1 MIMEDVIKIASY
13 ICQRY
18 EYELGAQIEE
28 MKLHKLLYF
37 CQRESFIQLG
47 EPMFAEKFRARLYGP
62 VMLEVHAKFISG
74 ELVEKLSEEA
84 LKKYRVVLDRVFA
97 VYAIKNVAS
106 LVAISKGQYSYVKV
120 TKSFGWMQPR
130 DVEMQTED
138 IRIDAERFRMRHFML
153 SQLEEVR
160 NHQHS
165 MV

>member
-1 MIMEDVIKIASY
+1 MEDVIKIASY

-18 EYELGAQIEE
+18 EYEFGSRIDE

-37 CQRESFIQLG
+37 CQREAFIQLG
-47 EPMFAEKFRARLYGP
+47 EPMFAQKFRARLYGP
-62 VMLEVHAKFISG
+62 VMLEVHEKFKSG
-74 ELVEKLSEEA
+74 ELVERLSDKA
-84 LKKYRVVLDRVFA
+84 LEKYRAVFDRVFA
-97 VYAIKNVAS
+97 VYAIKDVSS

-138 IRIDAERFRMRHFML
+138 IRIDAERFKMRHFML

-165 MV
+165 VV